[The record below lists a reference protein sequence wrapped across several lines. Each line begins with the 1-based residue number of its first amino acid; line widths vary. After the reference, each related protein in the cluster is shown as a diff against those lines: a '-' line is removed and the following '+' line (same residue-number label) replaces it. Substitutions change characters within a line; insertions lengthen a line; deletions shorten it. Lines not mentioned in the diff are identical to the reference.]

1 MANISFSTPFTKNFS
16 HLNHTV
22 GTTKVQLRG
31 NVLPSAAF
39 NKRVVVVV
47 QNKSAIAK
55 VQVIFNDTDT
65 VGIMLFPEQSISIE
79 NYNGFIFAVSDTAD
93 TPVHSATAVV

>member
-16 HLNHTV
+16 HLDHSV
-22 GTTKVQLRG
+22 GTTKVQVRG

-39 NKRVVVVV
+39 NKRVIVVV
-47 QNKSAIAK
+47 QNQHATAK

-79 NYNGFIFAVSDTAD
+79 NYNGFVFAVSDTAS

>member
-22 GTTKVQLRG
+22 GTTKSQIRG

-39 NKRVVVVV
+39 NKRVIVVV
-47 QNKSAIAK
+47 QNQSATAK
-55 VQVIFNDTDT
+55 VQVIFNDSES
-65 VGIMLFPEQSISIE
+65 VGIMLFPQQSISIE
-79 NYNGFIFAVSDTAD
+79 NYNGFIFAVSDTAA
-93 TPVHSATAVV
+93 TPVHTATAVV